1 MDPILVRTVSPLP
14 ELPGDLLQKQKSLT
28 EQRDPKPA
36 ETIIVRP
43 PTTPRDE
50 SRIRLSSK
58 RRENAAVHKRSST
71 LLLSSDPN
79 SVLTRYYPPLESL
92 TDPLEIVERL
102 KREPELG
109 FLYLSPINDFKS
121 IRYNPYNLRSVLI
134 AVLDAFLAL
143 LIPLKLQVKFYTLS
157 YFAHDGLHA
166 GL

>member
-1 MDPILVRTVSPLP
+1 MRTVSPLP